1 LGADGVNSVVT
12 ISALKANA
20 ASYNRKDVQY
30 VSPTVF
36 RYPNSILHVENQV
49 GGQYAAAAVAGMHAA
64 RNPQDS
70 LTRQVVAG
78 FSSIGDPRSLPGMN
92 DDAENGLLVLQQV
105 GGSIRVRHDISTSP
119 ANVNT
124 REWPVIAQTYN
135 MIRNVLALYDQSIVG
150 QYKSNNTG
158 LLACQ
163 NLTNAYLRNLVAQGQ
178 LDSYSNLSVNFN
190 ASDPTAV
197 NISWSYKP
205 VYTILY
211 INITIGLDLT
221 SGSSSVNT
229 VIANSATNGNLL
241 L

>member
-1 LGADGVNSVVT
+1 
-12 ISALKANA
+12 
-20 ASYNRKDVQY
+20 
-30 VSPTVF
+30 
-36 RYPNSILHVENQV
+36 
-49 GGQYAAAAVAGMHAA
+49 MHAA

-78 FSSIGDPRSLPGMN
+78 FSSIGDPRTLPGMN
-92 DDAENGLLVLQQV
+92 DDADNGLLVLQQV
-105 GGSIRVRHDISTSP
+105 GGSIRVRHDISTAP

-178 LDSYSNLSVNFN
+178 LDSYSNLAATFN

-197 NISWSYKP
+197 NITWSYKP

-229 VIANSATNGNLL
+229 VVANSATNGNLL